1 MSRRGCLKKI
11 IAVYESEGCSADILR
26 SILGLCGREE
36 CFSVFSQG
44 ALPPASLPS
53 VCLLCAQTE
62 REALPPGRPVCA
74 VEYGLASGLD
84 PSSFSQ
90 IITYSMTEN
99 GADFTVR
106 NIRTAR
112 DGSVAFEMVGI
123 GIIGRVR
130 LRSEDPVDAVSAL
143 AAFAAAVGAGV
154 PFADALEALNRIDFA
169 LIRQGC

>member
-1 MSRRGCLKKI
+1 
-11 IAVYESEGCSADILR
+11 
-26 SILGLCGREE
+26 
-36 CFSVFSQG
+36 
-44 ALPPASLPS
+44 
-53 VCLLCAQTE
+53 
-62 REALPPGRPVCA
+62 
-74 VEYGLASGLD
+74 
-84 PSSFSQ
+84 
-90 IITYSMTEN
+90 MTED

-169 LIRQGC
+169 LMRPTADGRL

>member
-1 MSRRGCLKKI
+1 MNRRGCPKKI
-11 IAVYESEGCSADILR
+11 IAVYEREGRSADILR

-44 ALPPASLPS
+44 TLPPEAPPS

-74 VEYGLASGLD
+74 AEYGLVPSLD
-84 PSSFSQ
+84 SSDFSQ
-90 IITYSMTEN
+90 IITYSMTED

-169 LIRQGC
+169 QPRPDC